1 MAATLLIDLVVEFL
15 PGVDG
20 GPLVVVGTLTG
31 LTTVSQGH
39 DGGNCLVAS
48 VDSYLVRCVIS

>member
-1 MAATLLIDLVVEFL
+1 MIDLVVEFL